1 MNRLGHLGFSL
12 LLLSP
17 LLKFFPISYVLF
29 AIALAMLPDID
40 LVLRV
45 EHRKYTHN
53 VTFALLIA
61 VLSYVLLASFLL
73 SILAFLSVLLH
84 VIADLMT
91 KQKFAPLYPFS
102 KKKYAL
108 KLFRSDNKSVNYIVF
123 LLGLISFMHFSNVE
137 VSLDLV
143 RFI

>member
-102 KKKYAL
+102 QKKYAL
-108 KLFRSDNKSVNYIVF
+108 KLFRSDNKSVNHIVF

>member
-102 KKKYAL
+102 RKKYAL

>member
-12 LLLSP
+12 LVFSP

-29 AIALAMLPDID
+29 VIALAMLPDID

-53 VTFALLIA
+53 VTFAFLTA

-73 SILAFLSVLLH
+73 ATLAFLSVSLH
-84 VIADLMT
+84 ILSDLMT

-102 KKKYAL
+102 QKKFAL
-108 KLFRSDNKSVNYIVF
+108 KLFRSDNKPVNYVVF
-123 LLGLISFMHFSNVE
+123 FLGLLSFVHFSNVE
-137 VSLDLV
+137 VSFDLV

>member
-45 EHRKYTHN
+45 KHRKYTHN

-102 KKKYAL
+102 QKKFAL

-137 VSLDLV
+137 VSLDLI

>member
-102 KKKYAL
+102 RKKYAL

-137 VSLDLV
+137 VSLDL
-143 RFI
+143 